1 MEEISH
7 RASQRILVL
16 AIVLSLTG
24 HLVMLVVT
32 GLMMPGAAND
42 QTPFLSV
49 ELRDPDDVVDDR
61 QPDSN
66 PGEAGPVPEGGQ
78 KGTASRTRLEDT
90 VDLGDSNSP
99 YIPYLKKLKKK
110 IAALWGYPRQAYE
123 RKEEGDVVV
132 RFSLNRNGALE
143 KSLVVTSSGSAFL
156 DLGAMEVI
164 DAAAPYDPF
173 PQEMNLLRLHVVAT
187 FKYRLDP

>member
-1 MEEISH
+1 MEEITH
-7 RASQRILVL
+7 RASQKILVL
-16 AIVLSLTG
+16 AVVLSLTG

-49 ELRDPDDVVDDR
+49 EFKDPDDVAGDR
-61 QPDSN
+61 RPDSK
-66 PGEAGPVPEGGQ
+66 PGEAGPDRKGGQ
-78 KGTASRTRLEDT
+78 EGATAQTRLEDT
-90 VDLGDSNSP
+90 VDLGDSDSP

-110 IAALWGYPRQAYE
+110 IAGLWGYPRQAYE
-123 RKEEGDVVV
+123 RREEGDVVV
-132 RFSLNRNGALE
+132 RFSLNRNGGLE

-173 PQEMNLLRLHVVAT
+173 PREMDLLRLHVVAT
-187 FKYRLDP
+187 FKYRMDP